1 MSPDDDQRSAV
12 SNIALLTIL
21 GLFVGLPAVAFLVG
35 FDNDSLVF
43 FLYREPK
50 LVAVMILG
58 WLFVASASWILGRRV
73 GLPSLRAVLRLPPV
87 MWLSAFLAYLV
98 LSLSWTVVKEN
109 ARYELQ
115 QYFLLFLLLIF
126 LLGWDRIDVRVQRV
140 VRVMMVLSIAVV
152 TFIGLFQASGLLA
165 VLKPIDPSDLV
176 GHPSLMG
183 YKNPMAMAMLGQ
195 FFILAGFTTTSTA
208 KRNWKMTAPL
218 AVLLILE
225 LVYLITLQ
233 SRAALFGLAI
243 GLICLFALSFAGGKP
258 KRRLLIGLSV
268 LLGFSA
274 IVALV
279 ATVDQRVNRKVRS
292 AVSFILEPGSFLES
306 DRGIYLINTLNMV
319 HHNPLGV
326 GIGDWQTHYPVYRV
340 KERYVWF
347 DEENQVRRAHSDH
360 VQFLGEVGW
369 PGFFIWVGF
378 LLALIVHASLKWVR
392 GRSSLHLYATVQLI
406 ALCAAMAVD
415 YVVEHPY
422 GKFQFFLVVFLCLS
436 RGVAPRQPIS
446 NKVTPKVFRIAFA
459 TLLTVIAVINTFY
472 FVQLARKLVM
482 SAHLTRTYLQA
493 VPSQMITHKRKQRRP
508 KTVDPQKLRKAL
520 DMAET
525 LDRLPGHT
533 KTTYRDH
540 LLIADACRRLGWT
553 RSAQKHLDHSLSLHP
568 HHPPSLRLMSLLITD
583 PNASQEWMLSYEYVM
598 HEATDGFQKAYP
610 PGHPL
615 HESDMVGK

>member
-1 MSPDDDQRSAV
+1 MSPDEQHRSAAPDT
-12 SNIALLTIL
+12 ALLIIL
-21 GLFVGLPAVAFLVG
+21 GLFAGVPAVAFLVG
-35 FDNDSLVF
+35 IDNESLVF

-50 LVAVMILG
+50 LVAVMTLG
-58 WLFVASASWILGRRV
+58 WLFVASAAWILGERV
-73 GLPSLRAVLRLPPV
+73 GLPSLRVVLRLPPV
-87 MWLSAFLAYLV
+87 MWLSAFLVYLA

-115 QYFLLFLLLIF
+115 QYLLLFLLLVF

-140 VRVMMVLSIAVV
+140 VRAMMVLSMAVV
-152 TFIGLFQASGLLA
+152 TFIGLFQAGGLLA

-183 YKNPMAMAMLGQ
+183 YKNPMAMALLGQ
-195 FFILAGFTTTSTA
+195 FFILAGCTAASTS
-208 KRNWKMTAPL
+208 KRNWKRTGPL
-218 AVLLILE
+218 AALLILE
-225 LVYLITLQ
+225 VVYLVTLQ
-233 SRAALFGLAI
+233 SRAALFGLAA
-243 GLICLFALSFAGGKP
+243 GLIFLFALSFAGGRP
-258 KRRLLIGLSV
+258 KRLLLIGLSV

-274 IVALV
+274 MVALV
-279 ATVDQRVNRKVRS
+279 ATVDQRVDRKVRS
-292 AVSFILEPGSFLES
+292 AVGFILEPGSFLES

-347 DEENQVRRAHSDH
+347 DEEHQVRRAHSDH

-369 PGFFIWVGF
+369 PGFFIWAGF

-392 GRSSLHLYATVQLI
+392 GRSSIHLYATVQLI

-436 RGVAPRQPIS
+436 YGVAPRQPIS
-446 NKVTPKVFRIAFA
+446 KKVTPKVFRIAFA

-482 SAHLTRTYLQA
+482 SAHFTQTYLQA
-493 VPSQMITHKRKQRRP
+493 VPSQMITPKRKRRRP

-533 KTTYRDH
+533 KTMYRDH

-553 RSAQKHLDHSLSLHP
+553 RPAQKHLDHSLSLHP

-598 HEATDGFQKAYP
+598 HEATDGFQKTYP

-615 HESDMVGK
+615 HENE